1 MSEEEIKRGLDF
13 LRKISLS
20 ENSVTEEDRIKFLQ
34 SKYQP
39 EVVDEIIRRYNE
51 DPYSPNTKPSSTPV
65 PTSLAPIHKETKLHS
80 PIAD

>member
-34 SKYQP
+34 SKY
-39 EVVDEIIRRYNE
+39 
-51 DPYSPNTKPSSTPV
+51 
-65 PTSLAPIHKETKLHS
+65 
-80 PIAD
+80 